1 MSHGLSPRRWIRLG
15 VAVPLTMALGLTG
28 CSGFFTPVNNNGGT
42 TTGSTTYAY
51 VTNVNSS
58 GTGGTITEYTDTSG
72 VLTAVSGSPI
82 TLPALPTSIVVAPNN
97 DFLFVATSLGVF
109 VYTIGTGGALTEGN
123 NGNVAYFNQNGLIP
137 QSVAVDATS
146 SWLIIT
152 YQKSTEVDALPI
164 DSTQGV
170 PTGSVYPATSTF
182 AATNPTVVMSPA
194 NANVFVSLGTGGVNA
209 FGFSPTATTSTPWGS
224 RVAIPLTSGAIN
236 VADNAVAVDPTSTY
250 LYIAEASTAT
260 TAVAGSLR
268 TFPIANLVTSAEK
281 DVPVGIG
288 PSAILAEPTGSY
300 VYVTNESD
308 GTISGFSASAGVLT
322 ALSGS
327 PFSTGKLPVGIA
339 EDSTESYVSVI
350 GYGTNPNLWLYKYDA
365 TTAGTLDVQT
375 TATTASS
382 NPSLSNG
389 IALSH

>member
-1 MSHGLSPRRWIRLG
+1 MSQGLSLRRWIRSG
-15 VAVPLTMALGLTG
+15 VAAPLSLVCGLTG
-28 CSGFFTPVNNNGGT
+28 CSGFFTAVNNGGGT

-97 DFLFVATSLGVF
+97 QFLFVATSLGVF

-123 NGNVAYFNQNGLIP
+123 NSNVAYLNQAGLIP
-137 QSVAVDATS
+137 QSVAVDSTS
-146 SWLIIT
+146 SWLLIT

-164 DSTQGV
+164 DTTQGV
-170 PTGSVYPATSTF
+170 PTGAVYSATTTF
-182 AATNPTVVMSPA
+182 AASNPTLVMAGA
-194 NANVFVSLGTGGVNA
+194 NNNVFVALGTGGVNA
-209 FGFSPTATTSTPWGS
+209 FGFSPSTTTSTPWGS
-224 RVAIPLTSGAIN
+224 RVAIPLTSGATN
-236 VADNAVAVDPTSTY
+236 VADNAVAVDPSSTY
-250 LYIAEASTAT
+250 LYIGEASTAT

-268 TFPIANLVTSAEK
+268 VFPIANLSASAEK
-281 DVPVGIG
+281 DLAVGIG

-300 VYVTNESD
+300 VYVTNEAD
-308 GTISGFSASAGVLT
+308 NTISGFSASAGTLT
-322 ALSGS
+322 ELTGS
-327 PFSTGKLPVGIA
+327 PFGTAKLPVGMA

-350 GYGTNPNLWLYKYDA
+350 GYGTNPNLWLYKYDS
-365 TTAGTLDVQT
+365 TTAGTLDVQA
-375 TATTASS
+375 TATTASA